1 MLMWYILNWNSQK
14 HTVKTLYAIIG
25 RLYTWESQNHAS
37 LDILSNAISFSQVC
51 QREGAGISGL
61 IVVMMS
67 HGEQGSILDCDGNP
81 VPIQDIINQMNPAFL
96 DGKPK
101 VCITYI
107 YIYIYTPILSLDMR
121 T

>member
-1 MLMWYILNWNSQK
+1 MLSLADYIPRNSK
-14 HTVKTLYAIIG
+14 IMHRGKLPNMPY
-25 RLYTWESQNHAS
+25 S
-37 LDILSNAISFSQVC
+37 LPQVSE
-51 QREGAGISGL
+51 REEAGISGL

-101 VCITYI
+101 VCKHQY
-107 YIYIYTPILSLDMR
+107 YLWSRGYYSMCER
-121 T
+121 N

>member
-1 MLMWYILNWNSQK
+1 MNRNFQKNS
-14 HTVKTLYAIIG
+14 VKIIYAIIQPTEYIPG
-25 RLYTWESQNHAS
+25 NSKITYRGIHPNMLY
-37 LDILSNAISFSQVC
+37 SFPKVC
-51 QREGAGISGL
+51 EREGAGISGL

-101 VCITYI
+101 VCII
-107 YIYIYTPILSLDMR
+107 YIQQYYLWS
-121 T
+121 